1 MLGHIK
7 DVTLTDISNT
17 LQKIISEIHKK
28 LDDPFIIGKCLSKH
42 ILTLILINCINYCF
56 SFSSTRWA
64 RKLRVEVPLPKKL
77 KKQNNSGLDVSFDS
91 LYESLIESPN
101 NKKYSTSVIVNA
113 GLTFSKPH
121 SSISVDGPVTP
132 VSPPNSHPGKRINV
146 PNLDEGT
153 ETKLFN
159 MLSSLHTKVDGM
171 EKIGWVDENMFT
183 FGYKT
188 WYGRGKTEY

>member
-1 MLGHIK
+1 M
-7 DVTLTDISNT
+7 
-17 LQKIISEIHKK
+17 
-28 LDDPFIIGKCLSKH
+28 FF
-42 ILTLILINCINYCF
+42 F
-56 SFSSTRWA
+56 SVQPDELE
-64 RKLRVEVPLPKKL
+64 KLRVEVPLPKKL

-132 VSPPNSHPGKRINV
+132 VSPPNSHPGKRNNV

-171 EKIGWVDENMFT
+171 EKKLVELTRICSHLATKLDTVEERLNINSSGTRASESLLNIHDRLH
-183 FGYKT
+183 FGNL
-188 WYGRGKTEY
+188 RLQ